1 MQAGKSSIQF
11 EHPPIITSAASIVGQ
26 TEGEGPLASFFDRV
40 EPDPTFGKKSWEEA
54 ESELQRQTVQK
65 CLDKAGRQAAD
76 VNCLFAGDLLGQI
89 VATSFGVESF
99 DIPFFG
105 LYGACSTMGEAMILG
120 AMAAGAGYAD
130 RVLALASSHFASAER
145 QFRFPLAYGNQRPQ
159 STTWT
164 VTGCGC
170 VMIEKSEGKDGRRA
184 KENASESLKN
194 AGQEKLHPKFQPCIP
209 AATPGK
215 IVDMQM
221 RDSMNMG
228 AAMAVAAVDT
238 ILQNFRDFNRKPSD
252 YDRII
257 TGDLG
262 MVGKEILLDF
272 MREAGQDISS
282 IHMDCGIEM
291 FDPKTQDTHS
301 GGSGCGCSAAVLC
314 GYILPKIQAGE
325 WKRVCLCRPGR
336 CCPRSALMRGGMC
349 RGLPMEWCLR
359 EKNRSVND
367 RYLQE
372 TLEREQKNGLYQSI
386 CDRRTSLCRRADSD
400 G

>member
-1 MQAGKSSIQF
+1 
-11 EHPPIITSAASIVGQ
+11 
-26 TEGEGPLASFFDRV
+26 
-40 EPDPTFGKKSWEEA
+40 
-54 ESELQRQTVQK
+54 
-65 CLDKAGRQAAD
+65 
-76 VNCLFAGDLLGQI
+76 
-89 VATSFGVESF
+89 
-99 DIPFFG
+99 
-105 LYGACSTMGEAMILG
+105 MILG

-170 VMIEKSEGKDGRRA
+170 VMIEGNEKMKGKWAQSERKCVRITEKCWTGKI
-184 KENASESLKN
+184 ASQISTLYPSC
-194 AGQEKLHPKFQPCIP
+194 H
-209 AATPGK
+209 PGK

-314 GYILPKIQAGE
+314 GYILPKIQVGE
-325 WKRVCLCRPGR
+325 WKRVLFVPTGALLSQISFNEGQNVPGI
-336 CCPRSALMRGGMC
+336 AHG
-349 RGLPMEWCLR
+349 
-359 EKNRSVND
+359 VV
-367 RYLQE
+367 
-372 TLEREQKNGLYQSI
+372 LEGKESFGE
-386 CDRRTSLCRRADSD
+386 
-400 G
+400 

>member
-1 MQAGKSSIQF
+1 MQEPSWEKAESQL
-11 EHPPIITSAASIVGQ
+11 Q
-26 TEGEGPLASFFDRV
+26 TEAVQCALKKAAL
-40 EPDPTFGKKSWEEA
+40 PTEQVD
-54 ESELQRQTVQK
+54 LI
-65 CLDKAGRQAAD
+65 L
-76 VNCLFAGDLLGQI
+76 AGDLLNQCIGS
-89 VATSFGVESF
+89 A
-99 DIPFFG
+99 FG
-105 LYGACSTMGEAMILG
+105 LRALNIPCLGQYGACSTMAQTLAVG
-120 AMAAGAGYAD
+120 AMLIDGGCASHAVA
-130 RVLALASSHFASAER
+130 VTSSHFCSAER

-170 VMIEKSEGKDGRRA
+170 VMIEGNEKNEGKDGRRA

-238 ILQNFRDFNRKPSD
+238 ILRNFRDFNRKPSD

-314 GYILPKIQAGE
+314 GYILPKIQVGE
-325 WKRVCLCRPGR
+325 WKRVLFVPTGALLSQISFNEGQNVPGI
-336 CCPRSALMRGGMC
+336 AHG
-349 RGLPMEWCLR
+349 
-359 EKNRSVND
+359 VV
-367 RYLQE
+367 
-372 TLEREQKNGLYQSI
+372 LEGKESFGE
-386 CDRRTSLCRRADSD
+386 
-400 G
+400 

>member
-1 MQAGKSSIQF
+1 MQTGKSSIQF

-40 EPDPTFGKKSWEEA
+40 EPDPMFGKKSWEEA

-76 VNCLFAGDLLGQI
+76 VRYLFAGDLLGQI

-105 LYGACSTMGEAMILG
+105 LYGACSTMGEAMMLG

-170 VMIEKSEGKDGRRA
+170 VMIEGNERSEGKD
-184 KENASESLKN
+184 
-194 AGQEKLHPKFQPCIP
+194 PCIS
-209 AATPGK
+209 AVTPGK
-215 IVDMQM
+215 IVDMQV

-238 ILQNFRDFNRKPSD
+238 ILQNFRDLNRKPSD

-262 MVGKEILLDF
+262 MVGQEILLDF

-301 GGSGCGCSAAVLC
+301 GGSGCGCSATVLC
-314 GYILPKIQAGE
+314 AYILPKIQAGE
-325 WKRVCLCRPGR
+325 WKRVMFVPTGALLSQISFNEGQNVPGI
-336 CCPRSALMRGGMC
+336 AHGVVIEGK
-349 RGLPMEWCLR
+349 EAFD
-359 EKNRSVND
+359 E
-367 RYLQE
+367 
-372 TLEREQKNGLYQSI
+372 
-386 CDRRTSLCRRADSD
+386 
-400 G
+400 

>member
-40 EPDPTFGKKSWEEA
+40 EPDPMFGKKSWEEA
-54 ESELQRQTVQK
+54 ESELQRMTVQK
-65 CLDKAGRQAAD
+65 CLKKAGREAEE
-76 VNCLFAGDLLGQI
+76 VRYLFAGDLLGQI
-89 VATSFGVESF
+89 VASSFGVESF
-99 DIPFFG
+99 EIPFFG
-105 LYGACSTMGEAMILG
+105 LYGACSTMGEAMMLG
-120 AMAAGAGYAD
+120 AMAADAGYAD

-170 VMIEKSEGKDGRRA
+170 VMIEDARRQ
-184 KENASESLKN
+184 ET
-194 AGQEKLHPKFQPCIP
+194 AGIAGTPL
-209 AATPGK
+209 AAVSAVTPGK
-215 IVDMQM
+215 IVDMQV

-238 ILQNFRDFNRKPSD
+238 ILQNFRDLKRQPSD

-262 MVGKEILLDF
+262 MVGQEILLDF

-291 FDPKTQDTHS
+291 FDSNTQDIHS
-301 GGSGCGCSAAVLC
+301 GGSGCGCSATVLC
-314 GYILPKIQAGE
+314 AYILPRIQSGE
-325 WKRVCLCRPGR
+325 WKRVLFVPTGALLSQISFNEGQNVPGI
-336 CCPRSALMRGGMC
+336 AHG
-349 RGLPMEWCLR
+349 
-359 EKNRSVND
+359 VVI
-367 RYLQE
+367 E
-372 TLEREQKNGLYQSI
+372 TV
-386 CDRRTSLCRRADSD
+386 
-400 G
+400 

>member
-54 ESELQRQTVQK
+54 ERELQRQTVQK

-170 VMIEKSEGKDGRRA
+170 VMIEGNEKNEGKDGRRA

-228 AAMAVAAVDT
+228 AAMAVAAVS
-238 ILQNFRDFNRKPSD
+238 LARHR
-252 YDRII
+252 
-257 TGDLG
+257 L
-262 MVGKEILLDF
+262 
-272 MREAGQDISS
+272 
-282 IHMDCGIEM
+282 
-291 FDPKTQDTHS
+291 
-301 GGSGCGCSAAVLC
+301 AA
-314 GYILPKIQAGE
+314 
-325 WKRVCLCRPGR
+325 R
-336 CCPRSALMRGGMC
+336 M
-349 RGLPMEWCLR
+349 
-359 EKNRSVND
+359 
-367 RYLQE
+367 
-372 TLEREQKNGLYQSI
+372 
-386 CDRRTSLCRRADSD
+386 
-400 G
+400 

>member
-1 MQAGKSSIQF
+1 MICPEYQGSENRLKTLLLKGVLVYLLVMGVMGSYL
-11 EHPPIITSAASIVGQ
+11 SALGIR
-26 TEGEGPLASFFDRV
+26 F
-40 EPDPTFGKKSWEEA
+40 SWVA
-54 ESELQRQTVQK
+54 LHVVIFLCTMY
-65 CLDKAGRQAAD
+65 CAALYYNKLWQD
-76 VNCLFAGDLLGQI
+76 IGYLL
-89 VATSFGVESF
+89 
-99 DIPFFG
+99 
-105 LYGACSTMGEAMILG
+105 LLG

-170 VMIEKSEGKDGRRA
+170 VMIEGNEKNEGKDGRRA

-194 AGQEKLHPKFQPCIP
+194 AGQEKLHPKFQPCIS

-325 WKRVCLCRPGR
+325 WKRVLFVPTGALLSQISFNEGQNVPGI
-336 CCPRSALMRGGMC
+336 AHG
-349 RGLPMEWCLR
+349 
-359 EKNRSVND
+359 VV
-367 RYLQE
+367 
-372 TLEREQKNGLYQSI
+372 LEGKESFGE
-386 CDRRTSLCRRADSD
+386 
-400 G
+400 

>member
-1 MQAGKSSIQF
+1 
-11 EHPPIITSAASIVGQ
+11 
-26 TEGEGPLASFFDRV
+26 
-40 EPDPTFGKKSWEEA
+40 
-54 ESELQRQTVQK
+54 
-65 CLDKAGRQAAD
+65 
-76 VNCLFAGDLLGQI
+76 
-89 VATSFGVESF
+89 
-99 DIPFFG
+99 
-105 LYGACSTMGEAMILG
+105 
-120 AMAAGAGYAD
+120 
-130 RVLALASSHFASAER
+130 
-145 QFRFPLAYGNQRPQ
+145 
-159 STTWT
+159 
-164 VTGCGC
+164 
-170 VMIEKSEGKDGRRA
+170 
-184 KENASESLKN
+184 
-194 AGQEKLHPKFQPCIP
+194 
-209 AATPGK
+209 
-215 IVDMQM
+215 
-221 RDSMNMG
+221 MNMG

-314 GYILPKIQAGE
+314 GYILPKIQVGE
-325 WKRVCLCRPGR
+325 WKRVLFVPTGALLSQISFNEGQNMPGI
-336 CCPRSALMRGGMC
+336 AH
-349 RGLPMEWCLR
+349 EWCLR

-386 CDRRTSLCRRADSD
+386 CDRRTPLCRRADSD

>member
-11 EHPPIITSAASIVGQ
+11 EHPPIIMSAASIVGQ

-40 EPDPTFGKKSWEEA
+40 EPDPMFGKKSWEEA

-76 VNCLFAGDLLGQI
+76 VRYLFAGDLLGQI

-99 DIPFFG
+99 DIPFLG
-105 LYGACSTMGEAMILG
+105 LYGACSTMGEAMMLG

-170 VMIEKSEGKDGRRA
+170 VMIEGKKKDEGEDGCRMKGDALGTMRNMEHR
-184 KENASESLKN
+184 KQPEVGRHCTKN
-194 AGQEKLHPKFQPCIP
+194 NPCIP
-209 AATPGK
+209 AVTPGK
-215 IVDMQM
+215 IIDMQV

-238 ILQNFRDFNRKPSD
+238 ILQNFRDLNRAPSD

-262 MVGKEILLDF
+262 LVGQEILLDF
-272 MREAGQDISS
+272 MREAGQDISQV
-282 IHMDCGIEM
+282 HMDCGIEM

-314 GYILPKIQAGE
+314 AYILPKIQAGE
-325 WKRVCLCRPGR
+325 WKRVLFVPTGALLSQISFNEGQNVPGIAHGIVIER
-336 CCPRSALMRGGMC
+336 
-349 RGLPMEWCLR
+349 R
-359 EKNRSVND
+359 ESSG
-367 RYLQE
+367 E
-372 TLEREQKNGLYQSI
+372 S
-386 CDRRTSLCRRADSD
+386 
-400 G
+400 

>member
-65 CLDKAGRQAAD
+65 CLDKASRQAAD

-170 VMIEKSEGKDGRRA
+170 VMIEGNEKNEGKDGRRA

-325 WKRVCLCRPGR
+325 WKRVLFVPTGALLSQISFNEGQNVPGI
-336 CCPRSALMRGGMC
+336 AHG
-349 RGLPMEWCLR
+349 
-359 EKNRSVND
+359 VV
-367 RYLQE
+367 
-372 TLEREQKNGLYQSI
+372 LEGKESFGE
-386 CDRRTSLCRRADSD
+386 
-400 G
+400 

>member
-40 EPDPTFGKKSWEEA
+40 DPDPTFGKKSWEEA

-170 VMIEKSEGKDGRRA
+170 VMIEGNEKNERKDGRRA

-301 GGSGCGCSAAVLC
+301 GGSGCGCSAIFFRK
-314 GYILPKIQAGE
+314 YR
-325 WKRVCLCRPGR
+325 RVSGNASCLCRPGR
-336 CCPRSALMRGGMC
+336 CCPRSALMRGRMC

-386 CDRRTSLCRRADSD
+386 CDRRTPLCRRADSD

>member
-1 MQAGKSSIQF
+1 
-11 EHPPIITSAASIVGQ
+11 
-26 TEGEGPLASFFDRV
+26 
-40 EPDPTFGKKSWEEA
+40 
-54 ESELQRQTVQK
+54 
-65 CLDKAGRQAAD
+65 
-76 VNCLFAGDLLGQI
+76 
-89 VATSFGVESF
+89 
-99 DIPFFG
+99 
-105 LYGACSTMGEAMILG
+105 MILG

-170 VMIEKSEGKDGRRA
+170 VMIEGNEKNEGKNGRRA

-194 AGQEKLHPKFQPCIP
+194 AGQEKLHPKFQPCIS

-314 GYILPKIQAGE
+314 GPLLRDMHEGKIRRMVFAGTGAMMS
-325 WKRVCLCRPGR
+325 PT
-336 CCPRSALMRGGMC
+336 
-349 RGLPMEWCLR
+349 
-359 EKNRSVND
+359 SV
-367 RYLQE
+367 QQGQPIAGICHAVV
-372 TLEREQKNGLYQSI
+372 LERSE
-386 CDRRTSLCRRADSD
+386 A
-400 G
+400 

>member
-1 MQAGKSSIQF
+1 MRK
-11 EHPPIITSAASIVGQ
+11 
-26 TEGEGPLASFFDRV
+26 R
-40 EPDPTFGKKSWEEA
+40 
-54 ESELQRQTVQK
+54 R
-65 CLDKAGRQAAD
+65 
-76 VNCLFAGDLLGQI
+76 
-89 VATSFGVESF
+89 
-99 DIPFFG
+99 
-105 LYGACSTMGEAMILG
+105 
-120 AMAAGAGYAD
+120 
-130 RVLALASSHFASAER
+130 
-145 QFRFPLAYGNQRPQ
+145 
-159 STTWT
+159 
-164 VTGCGC
+164 
-170 VMIEKSEGKDGRRA
+170 KDGA
-184 KENASESLKN
+184 HSERKCVRIT
-194 AGQEKLHPKFQPCIP
+194 EKCRTGKIAPKFQPCIP

-238 ILQNFRDFNRKPSD
+238 ILQNFRDFNRKSSD

-325 WKRVCLCRPGR
+325 WKRVLFVPTGALLSQISFNEGQNVPGI
-336 CCPRSALMRGGMC
+336 AHG
-349 RGLPMEWCLR
+349 
-359 EKNRSVND
+359 VV
-367 RYLQE
+367 
-372 TLEREQKNGLYQSI
+372 LEGKESFGE
-386 CDRRTSLCRRADSD
+386 
-400 G
+400 

>member
-40 EPDPTFGKKSWEEA
+40 EPDPTFGTKSWEEA

-170 VMIEKSEGKDGRRA
+170 VMIEENEKNEGKDGRRA

-238 ILQNFRDFNRKPSD
+238 ILQ
-252 YDRII
+252 
-257 TGDLG
+257 T
-262 MVGKEILLDF
+262 
-272 MREAGQDISS
+272 
-282 IHMDCGIEM
+282 
-291 FDPKTQDTHS
+291 
-301 GGSGCGCSAAVLC
+301 
-314 GYILPKIQAGE
+314 
-325 WKRVCLCRPGR
+325 
-336 CCPRSALMRGGMC
+336 
-349 RGLPMEWCLR
+349 
-359 EKNRSVND
+359 
-367 RYLQE
+367 
-372 TLEREQKNGLYQSI
+372 
-386 CDRRTSLCRRADSD
+386 
-400 G
+400 

>member
-170 VMIEKSEGKDGRRA
+170 VMIEGNEKNEGKNGRRA

-194 AGQEKLHPKFQPCIP
+194 AGQEKLHPKFQPCIS

-228 AAMAVAAVDT
+228 AAMAVAGLRVE
-238 ILQNFRDFNRKPSD
+238 P
-252 YDRII
+252 
-257 TGDLG
+257 
-262 MVGKEILLDF
+262 
-272 MREAGQDISS
+272 
-282 IHMDCGIEM
+282 
-291 FDPKTQDTHS
+291 
-301 GGSGCGCSAAVLC
+301 GG
-314 GYILPKIQAGE
+314 
-325 WKRVCLCRPGR
+325 
-336 CCPRSALMRGGMC
+336 
-349 RGLPMEWCLR
+349 
-359 EKNRSVND
+359 
-367 RYLQE
+367 
-372 TLEREQKNGLYQSI
+372 
-386 CDRRTSLCRRADSD
+386 
-400 G
+400 

>member
-1 MQAGKSSIQF
+1 MRTGFWRWRRAILPRQNGSS
-11 EHPPIITSAASIVGQ
+11 G
-26 TEGEGPLASFFDRV
+26 
-40 EPDPTFGKKSWEEA
+40 
-54 ESELQRQTVQK
+54 
-65 CLDKAGRQAAD
+65 
-76 VNCLFAGDLLGQI
+76 
-89 VATSFGVESF
+89 
-99 DIPFFG
+99 
-105 LYGACSTMGEAMILG
+105 
-120 AMAAGAGYAD
+120 
-130 RVLALASSHFASAER
+130 
-145 QFRFPLAYGNQRPQ
+145 FRWRMGNQRPQ

-170 VMIEKSEGKDGRRA
+170 VMIEGNEKNEGKDGRRA

-194 AGQEKLHPKFQPCIP
+194 AGQEKLHPKFQPLYLSCHP
-209 AATPGK
+209 RKDRRYADARFHEHGGGNGGGGG
-215 IVDMQM
+215 
-221 RDSMNMG
+221 RH
-228 AAMAVAAVDT
+228 

-325 WKRVCLCRPGR
+325 WKRVLFVPTGALLSQISFNEGQNVPGI
-336 CCPRSALMRGGMC
+336 AHG
-349 RGLPMEWCLR
+349 
-359 EKNRSVND
+359 VV
-367 RYLQE
+367 
-372 TLEREQKNGLYQSI
+372 LEGKESFGE
-386 CDRRTSLCRRADSD
+386 
-400 G
+400 